1 MGRLESDKKVKDLR
15 NFKEATLLSKQWQ
28 TLKTH
33 QADGGFAFA

>member
-1 MGRLESDKKVKDLR
+1 MLAIVICALVGC
-15 NFKEATLLSKQWQ
+15 KQWQ